1 MTSVRFAVWDM
12 KVRSLDNSSST
23 STSLQ
28 PAYILHYRE
37 YQESSFIVDAFTLT
51 HGRVA
56 LMAKSARQS
65 RPQVRALYQPFRPL
79 LLSWVGSGDLRTLT
93 GIEESGAALE
103 LQDVRLACGYYINEL
118 VLRLLGK
125 DQAQDQVFA
134 YYAMALSELEQ
145 QHLNYES
152 VLRTFEL
159 QLLEVLGVV
168 PDFLRCTPD
177 ASEVLAERQ
186 YLYHPANAVA
196 VPVQGSDGLG
206 LLKEKHRLGD
216 GITRTNGDVT
226 SHSPSIHPDGITPD
240 DGVRIHGKTLIAMN
254 EMNFGDESV
263 LAECRGLMKQILRI
277 QLGDRPLKSRELFAT
292 LAGSGRVR

>member
-1 MTSVRFAVWDM
+1 MNTSDSV
-12 KVRSLDNSSST
+12 

-37 YQESSFIVDAFTLT
+37 FQESSFIVDAFTFT

-56 LMAKSARQS
+56 LMAKSARNS
-65 RPQVRALYQPFRPL
+65 RPQIRALYQPFRPL
-79 LLSWVGSGDLRTLT
+79 LLSWVGAGDLRTLT
-93 GIEESGAALE
+93 GIEESGAALA

-125 DQAQDQVFA
+125 DQPQDHVFA
-134 YYAMALSELEQ
+134 FYALALSELEQ
-145 QHLNYES
+145 QTLSFEI

-159 QLLEVLGVV
+159 QLLDVLGVL
-168 PDFLRCTPD
+168 PNLLRCTPD
-177 ASEVLAERQ
+177 GSDVIAERE

-196 VPVQGSDGLG
+196 VPVLGSAGLG

-216 GITRTNGDVT
+216 NALAGRGDAD
-226 SHSPSIHPDGITPD
+226 SSSPSIHPDGITPD
-240 DGVRIHGKTLIAMN
+240 DGVRLHGRTLIAMHDLDFSDS
-254 EMNFGDESV
+254 EV
-263 LAECRGLMKQILRI
+263 LGECRPLMRQILRI

-292 LAGSGRVR
+292 LAGSGRSA

>member
-1 MTSVRFAVWDM
+1 M
-12 KVRSLDNSSST
+12 SSSGSI

-37 YQESSFIVDAFTLT
+37 FQESSFIVDAFTLT

-56 LMAKSARQS
+56 LMAKSARNS

-79 LLSWVGSGDLRTLT
+79 LLSWVGYGDLRTLT
-93 GIEESGAALE
+93 GIEESGAALA

-125 DQAQDQVFA
+125 DQPQDQVFA
-134 YYAMALSELEQ
+134 FYALALSELEQ
-145 QHLNYES
+145 QNLNYES

-168 PDFLRCTPD
+168 PDFLFCTPD
-177 ASEVLAERQ
+177 ASQVVAERE

-196 VPVQGSDGLG
+196 VPVHGSEGLG
-206 LLKEKHRLGD
+206 LLKEKHRLG
-216 GITRTNGDVT
+216 GASSGTAGDTT
-226 SHSPSIHPDGITPD
+226 SRSPSIHPDGMTPD
-240 DGVRIHGKTLIAMN
+240 DGVRIHGKTLIAMH
-254 EMNFGDESV
+254 EMSFSDDEV
-263 LAECRGLMKQILRI
+263 LAQCRGLMKQILRI

-292 LAGSGRVR
+292 LAGSGRTR

>member
-1 MTSVRFAVWDM
+1 MHS
-12 KVRSLDNSSST
+12 SSST

-56 LMAKSARQS
+56 LMAKSARTS

-79 LLSWVGSGDLRTLT
+79 LLSWVGASGLRTLT
-93 GIEESGAALE
+93 GIEESGAALA
-103 LQDVRLACGYYINEL
+103 LHDVRLACGYYINEL

-125 DQAQDQVFA
+125 DQPQDEVFA
-134 YYAMALSELEQ
+134 FYALALSELEQ

-168 PDFLRCTPD
+168 PDFLRCTSD
-177 ASEVLAERQ
+177 ASEVLAERE
-186 YLYHPANAVA
+186 YHYHPANAVA
-196 VPVQGSDGLG
+196 IPVHGSEGLG

-216 GITRTNGDVT
+216 GGAA
-226 SHSPSIHPDGITPD
+226 SASAKAGPGPSIHPDGMTPD
-240 DGVRIHGKTLIAMN
+240 EGVRIHGKTLIAMN
-254 EMNFGDESV
+254 GLDFSDEGV

-292 LAGSGRVR
+292 LAGSGRSR